1 MDFCP
6 YEGHAVPRDVTEV
19 TSPIPDRLR
28 NRRLSPIEWGRM
40 SLFQRY
46 RWFAAAAGITLAFA
60 GVSAIAHAST
70 GLAAFADI
78 VGLTL
83 MLAVAGTG
91 LVNALTRPAP
101 ERGFWALLMLGFLL
115 WSCNQASWTYYDIV
129 LHRQVPDPSF
139 FDIILF
145 FHAVP
150 IIAAVAWRPDILK
163 KEGRIHLSLLNFLML
178 LGWWIF
184 LYAFI
189 VFPHQYVV
197 MNVHLY
203 NVSYDGLY
211 LMQNTLLLAV
221 LGLAAWTSVSGWR
234 WFYLH
239 FLAAT
244 VIYSVGSQFLDRAV
258 LAGTYYSGS
267 LYDVPLIGPV
277 AWMAA
282 AALSAREWD
291 MEGRVFSLNPR
302 WKKVVPELAML
313 ALLSLPVL
321 GVWAVL
327 LDKSSA
333 SSRVFRV
340 FAVLLAMLV
349 LGACVF
355 LRQYFQDQ
363 ALIALLQ
370 ESRRGY
376 ESQKRLQSQ
385 LVQKEKLAS
394 LGNLVAGA
402 AAEINHPLTAV
413 MSYSEQLWA
422 KERLTEEQD
431 RLVRKIVNQAQ
442 RTRDLVTD
450 LLRFAQQSPGEKI
463 PVDLGVLLQRAT
475 QMLELRRPGGHIRV
489 ALSIAPD
496 FPLAHGNANQLF
508 QAFVEII
515 ENAMDALEEAGGGS
529 LEVSAQR
536 QGNEAVLQFSDSGP
550 GIRDPLRVFDPFYT
564 TKPVG
569 KGTGLGLSAVYG
581 VIRDHSGQITC
592 QNKPEG
598 GALFAVRLPVAVE
611 PAVQVAGAGGD

>member
-1 MDFCP
+1 
-6 YEGHAVPRDVTEV
+6 
-19 TSPIPDRLR
+19 
-28 NRRLSPIEWGRM
+28 
-40 SLFQRY
+40 
-46 RWFAAAAGITLAFA
+46 
-60 GVSAIAHAST
+60 
-70 GLAAFADI
+70 
-78 VGLTL
+78 
-83 MLAVAGTG
+83 
-91 LVNALTRPAP
+91 
-101 ERGFWALLMLGFLL
+101 
-115 WSCNQASWTYYDIV
+115 
-129 LHRQVPDPSF
+129 
-139 FDIILF
+139 
-145 FHAVP
+145 
-150 IIAAVAWRPDILK
+150 
-163 KEGRIHLSLLNFLML
+163 
-178 LGWWIF
+178 
-184 LYAFI
+184 
-189 VFPHQYVV
+189 
-197 MNVHLY
+197 
-203 NVSYDGLY
+203 
-211 LMQNTLLLAV
+211 
-221 LGLAAWTSVSGWR
+221 
-234 WFYLH
+234 
-239 FLAAT
+239 
-244 VIYSVGSQFLDRAV
+244 
-258 LAGTYYSGS
+258 
-267 LYDVPLIGPV
+267 
-277 AWMAA
+277 
-282 AALSAREWD
+282 
-291 MEGRVFSLNPR
+291 
-302 WKKVVPELAML
+302 
-313 ALLSLPVL
+313 VL

-327 LDKSSA
+327 LDTSSA

-340 FAVLLAMLV
+340 FAVLAAMLV

-422 KERLTEEQD
+422 NERLTEEQD

-508 QAFVEII
+508 QAVVEII
-515 ENAMDALEEAGGGS
+515 ENAMDALEEAGGGW

-598 GALFAVRLPVAVE
+598 GALFAVRLPVAVA
-611 PAVQVAGAGGD
+611 PAVEVAGAGGA